1 MKRSNVSASEIITWI
16 TIVKGSIVKNLNKS
30 DILLFLQTVDKNRVI
45 DDTKII
51 FIVKTT
57 DPSNL
62 TMCKNFR
69 IDLFKNSLSLRR

>member
-45 DDTKII
+45 DDAKII

>member
-1 MKRSNVSASEIITWI
+1 MKRSNVSASEITWI

-30 DILLFLQTVDKNRVI
+30 DFLLFLQTVDKNKVI

>member
-30 DILLFLQTVDKNRVI
+30 DFLLFLQTVDKNRVI

>member
-1 MKRSNVSASEIITWI
+1 MKRSNVSASEITWI

-45 DDTKII
+45 DDAKII

>member
-1 MKRSNVSASEIITWI
+1 MKRSNVSASEITWI

-30 DILLFLQTVDKNRVI
+30 DFLLFLQTVDKNKVI

-69 IDLFKNSLSLRR
+69 VDLFKNSLSLRR

>member
-1 MKRSNVSASEIITWI
+1 MKRSNVSASEITWI
-16 TIVKGSIVKNLNKS
+16 TIVKGSIVKNLDKS
-30 DILLFLQTVDKNRVI
+30 DFLLFLQTVDKNKVI

>member
-30 DILLFLQTVDKNRVI
+30 DFLLFLQTVDKNKVI

>member
-30 DILLFLQTVDKNRVI
+30 DFLLFLQTVDKNKVI

-69 IDLFKNSLSLRR
+69 VDLFKNSLSLRR

>member
-1 MKRSNVSASEIITWI
+1 MKRSNVSASEITWI

-30 DILLFLQTVDKNRVI
+30 DFLLFLQTVDKNKVI

-51 FIVKTT
+51 FIVKMT

>member
-1 MKRSNVSASEIITWI
+1 MKRSNVSASEITWI

-30 DILLFLQTVDKNRVI
+30 DILLFLQTVDKNKVI

>member
-1 MKRSNVSASEIITWI
+1 MKRSNVSASEITWI

-30 DILLFLQTVDKNRVI
+30 DFLLFLQTVDKNRVI

>member
-57 DPSNL
+57 DPANL
-62 TMCKNFR
+62 TMCKNFG
-69 IDLFKNSLSLRR
+69 IDLFKTSLSLRR